1 MNSPTSFD
9 HPDADLTFNFIR
21 ACTQPRTGVQKYRAF
36 FNFWFATVRWKLKPF
51 ERMCVGC
58 GQVQGRPGAEVEEE
72 EEVLCD
78 FCLGA
83 NRVRAMKSCLT
94 CMVNYCPEH
103 LRPHQEN
110 SRLQGHQLAEPVK
123 DRDLLVCPAHRSPLV
138 AFCCPDGQC
147 ICQEC
152 GRAEHRG
159 HASAELRS
167 TQLDLERKLKSNED
181 AIARLQANHK
191 SVLVSVS
198 EVKAVA
204 KEQFGDLLA
213 AMSKAQADVML
224 FLEEKEQAAL
234 GQANGIKTHLEY
246 RSTEMEKTRQELDRI
261 AAIGSPV
268 LFLEEYCKFKN
279 MKDDAFPSVYIGL
292 KDKLSGI
299 RKVIT
304 DSTAHLIHLLQ
315 NYKEKLQEFSKEEE
329 YDIGTQVCAFTEHKH
344 WTSEPEPSTRQ
355 QFLQYA
361 CDIAFDPDTA
371 HRYLRLQEDN
381 RKVTNTTP
389 WAHPYPD
396 LPSRF
401 THWRQVLAQQSLYL
415 HRYYFEVE
423 LSGAGIYVGLT
434 CQGIDRKGEERNA
447 FWLSKKDNAVRI
459 ADLGEEPEK
468 PAPTP
473 TFYSSDH
480 IPLLSTDALPK
491 INDQVPASFRT
502 SRKSP
507 DLLEDPAMSAGSGA
521 GWEPAEPQVHVVGHD
536 SGADGGT
543 AAVPSGARYT
553 MQGAGKGAGHLGTME
568 NMESRL
574 KNAPYF
580 RCEKGNNSVPVCRK
594 CETCVLAWK
603 IFSTKEWFR
612 RVGRMSQRRFLVS
625 MLQQL
630 DSLYLLHY
638 FQNIL
643 QTTQG
648 KDFVYHRSRVNLSKK
663 EGKIVKSSLN
673 QTLDE
678 TVEQKMRGILHWFG
692 NSSSRTKANYT
703 LLLLQMCDP
712 ELLLTAADVI
722 RALLLRGRNGA
733 SGNDPDSKDVFFFPE
748 KGHTPP
754 CETSQKDSGRVHSS
768 MLDKNSLNR
777 CVFVSQHWAVL
788 AQQGSYTRGID
799 PNYANKVTIPVPKT
813 ADDGKHLRVK
823 NQKWKLRT
831 KNDYNLWTAYQNEE
845 TQQLQMEERN
855 VFCGTYNIRI
865 LSDMWDRNRVIHY
878 SGGDLLA
885 VSSNRKIQLLD
896 IIQIKQIPIKFRG
909 HTGSVRTLF
918 LCEEENFLLSG
929 SYDLSIRYWD
939 LNSGAC
945 IRIFSGHQGTITCM
959 DVCKNKLA
967 SGAKDCQVKAFSLD
981 WEPPG
986 PSGRWGDV
994 LCAGTRDHSEKPWP
1008 GWQAL
1013 ATSDVVTVTLNGHE
1027 GAVKCLCFDQWH
1039 LLSGSADGLVMAW
1052 SMVGK
1057 YEWCLMAFKHPKE
1070 VLHVALLFLRVI
1082 SACADGKIRI
1092 YNFLNG
1098 NCLKVMKANGRGYPV
1113 LSFFIQGNRMV
1124 INTESNV
1131 LMFQFENIK
1140 WQYSLER
1147 AKQKKKDKEEDSEE
1161 NGLAE
1166 VLSKSSTQIYSPQES
1181 TSSKQTA
1188 QESLFS
1194 KSHRSQVLLRA
1205 SRLPTDGRKRP
1216 SSREANGTG
1225 TEQENLEAKP
1235 LAGDK
1240 NGVLMEASL
1249 SQGKPKSP
1257 RRDGRKRPSSREAN
1271 STGTEQEN
1279 LEAKS
1284 LAGDKNADDVEEI
1297 PKQGQLGTLGDLIS
1311 CSKKK
1316 SWCIPMLPD
1325 QLFLTVNALQKAHN
1339 SGEFAYP
1346 RRPQTQVID
1355 AWGPSIS
1362 YPRKVLSLKGQ
1373 SVQHA
1378 VDRLRLS
1385 NPPIDV
1391 KQTSIALEIQKLQPN
1406 LKNSVH
1412 SPRVQST
1419 IPQPVLICPRF
1430 SGSLKGED
1438 PATSSADGAV
1448 RSFSP
1453 LTSTQVI
1460 KPNHML
1466 APPMGTT
1473 AQAAKKDRPRFYT
1486 ALDPFRVNTEFMLLT
1501 VKEEKEYEEAKRKEF
1516 QAIKP
1521 AGVVDPEKASRAAWI
1536 RKIRGLPIDNVTKQ
1550 GKTAAPELGQNVFI

>member
-1 MNSPTSFD
+1 
-9 HPDADLTFNFIR
+9 
-21 ACTQPRTGVQKYRAF
+21 
-36 FNFWFATVRWKLKPF
+36 
-51 ERMCVGC
+51 
-58 GQVQGRPGAEVEEE
+58 
-72 EEVLCD
+72 
-78 FCLGA
+78 
-83 NRVRAMKSCLT
+83 
-94 CMVNYCPEH
+94 
-103 LRPHQEN
+103 
-110 SRLQGHQLAEPVK
+110 
-123 DRDLLVCPAHRSPLV
+123 
-138 AFCCPDGQC
+138 
-147 ICQEC
+147 
-152 GRAEHRG
+152 
-159 HASAELRS
+159 
-167 TQLDLERKLKSNED
+167 
-181 AIARLQANHK
+181 
-191 SVLVSVS
+191 
-198 EVKAVA
+198 
-204 KEQFGDLLA
+204 
-213 AMSKAQADVML
+213 
-224 FLEEKEQAAL
+224 
-234 GQANGIKTHLEY
+234 
-246 RSTEMEKTRQELDRI
+246 
-261 AAIGSPV
+261 
-268 LFLEEYCKFKN
+268 
-279 MKDDAFPSVYIGL
+279 
-292 KDKLSGI
+292 
-299 RKVIT
+299 
-304 DSTAHLIHLLQ
+304 
-315 NYKEKLQEFSKEEE
+315 
-329 YDIGTQVCAFTEHKH
+329 
-344 WTSEPEPSTRQ
+344 
-355 QFLQYA
+355 
-361 CDIAFDPDTA
+361 
-371 HRYLRLQEDN
+371 
-381 RKVTNTTP
+381 
-389 WAHPYPD
+389 
-396 LPSRF
+396 
-401 THWRQVLAQQSLYL
+401 
-415 HRYYFEVE
+415 
-423 LSGAGIYVGLT
+423 
-434 CQGIDRKGEERNA
+434 
-447 FWLSKKDNAVRI
+447 
-459 ADLGEEPEK
+459 
-468 PAPTP
+468 
-473 TFYSSDH
+473 
-480 IPLLSTDALPK
+480 
-491 INDQVPASFRT
+491 
-502 SRKSP
+502 
-507 DLLEDPAMSAGSGA
+507 
-521 GWEPAEPQVHVVGHD
+521 
-536 SGADGGT
+536 
-543 AAVPSGARYT
+543 
-553 MQGAGKGAGHLGTME
+553 ME

-625 MLQQL
+625 ILQQL

-712 ELLLTAADVI
+712 ELLLTAADVV

-754 CETSQKDSGRVHSS
+754 CETSQVCCAARPGHTSFPLSKTTGKASLHENMWWGAATAEGQWKSSLQHISEMNRLSSEKASVSKAGSAPATDVLVDLEAVRELSSGVSRYRDFIRHLPAHLSKSILS

-788 AQQGSYTRGID
+788 AQQVKTDMSMHSFIQRQITFLQGSYTRGID
-799 PNYANKVTIPVPKT
+799 PNYANKVTIPVPKM

-831 KNDYNLWTAYQNEE
+831 KNDYDLWTAYQNEE
-845 TQQLQMEERN
+845 AQQVQMEERN

-885 VSSNRKIQLLD
+885 MSSNRKIQLLD

-967 SGAKDCQVKAFSLD
+967 SGAKDCQVKEWDIETGKCLKTFKHKD
-981 WEPPG
+981 PI
-986 PSGRWGDV
+986 
-994 LCAGTRDHSEKPWP
+994 
-1008 GWQAL
+1008 L
-1013 ATSDVVTVTLNGHE
+1013 ATRINDTYIVSSCEKGLVKVWHIITAQLVKTLNGHE

-1057 YEWCLMAFKHPKE
+1057 YERCLMAFKHPKE

-1205 SRLPTDGRKRP
+1205 SRLPT
-1216 SSREANGTG
+1216 
-1225 TEQENLEAKP
+1225 
-1235 LAGDK
+1235 
-1240 NGVLMEASL
+1240 GVLMEASL

-1279 LEAKS
+1279 LEAKP

-1316 SWCIPMLPD
+1316 SWCIPMSPD
-1325 QLFLTVNALQKAHN
+1325 QLLLTVNALQKAHN

-1391 KQTSIALEIQKLQPN
+1391 KQTSIPLEIQKLQPN

-1438 PATSSADGAV
+1438 LATSSADGAV

-1453 LTSTQVI
+1453 LTSPQVI

-1536 RKIRGLPIDNVTKQ
+1536 RKIRGLPIDNFTKQ